1 MSMLKSFVLEVLV
14 FLKIFSCSLY
24 VPMASSGE
32 LKPYLL
38 LVHEVLLAASKK
50 ANAMHKIPKWDFM
63 YVRYFFIDS
72 KCILI
77 IILVFV
83 NFAAKLIK
91 SLIFLDYEYQYF
103 NIWFSKY

>member
-38 LVHEVLLAASKK
+38 LVHEVLLAPSKK
-50 ANAMHKIPKWDFM
+50 TNTIHKMPERDFM

-91 SLIFLDYEYQYF
+91 SLIFLDYEYQ
-103 NIWFSKY
+103 